1 MAHRKRMQVNRKS
14 GACPRP
20 GLQCHPGSTS
30 VARRKQW
37 TWRHMV
43 ALAFSD
49 ISIWLVHMSGSG
61 NDFASRMKG
70 SFRGILPWRD
80 LDALWERVRAE
91 PDGWYASLIG
101 ETPAAT
107 PMSAAELD
115 KFVSEIDALLH
126 REHEYDYC
134 GIVYADDPA
143 APSFIKIYDPHN
155 TGSSCGSG
163 NVPIPPRWILSRI
176 QPTLIADNAPMPTSR
191 RRWWQ
196 NLFGMK

>member
-1 MAHRKRMQVNRKS
+1 
-14 GACPRP
+14 
-20 GLQCHPGSTS
+20 
-30 VARRKQW
+30 
-37 TWRHMV
+37 MV
-43 ALAFSD
+43 ALAFPD

-163 NVPIPPRWILSRI
+163 DVPIPPRWILSRI